1 MNGKDVEGEAKS
13 RASANP
19 GTSRKT
25 EEPRGGKTAGAR
37 GYTKKSCE
45 RGGEKNRKRKIGAR
59 ESGEER
65 NHEGENKQEQR

>member
-37 GYTKKSCE
+37 GYTKKKIL
-45 RGGEKNRKRKIGAR
+45 RKGGRKKQKTKNWG
-59 ESGEER
+59 
-65 NHEGENKQEQR
+65 